1 MHKGAVGSR
10 RKRLLQAPQVP
21 AGFMISL
28 LKEQDEVKGIEE
40 MKCQG
45 MWEFLANLVAPVWFQ
60 KGSLGRCSNYVKM
73 EVFLDISELHQTL
86 HPFYDSKGQ
95 RTMFCL
101 SWGSQTQP
109 LTTGFNSHLQMRHCS
124 ASPRVL
130 QIF

>member
-10 RKRLLQAPQVP
+10 RKRFLQAPQVP

-95 RTMFCL
+95 RTVFCL
-101 SWGSQTQP
+101 SWGSQAQP
-109 LTTGFNSHLQMRHCS
+109 LTPGFNSHLHMRHCS
-124 ASPRVL
+124 GSPRVP